1 MDSLIKCQFSSG
13 FFSCLSVTFKHQNI
27 LHSLP
32 PGHGIFIIITQ
43 REIWR
48 ERQETCSLRTQH
60 VHVIIRTDIDDCIK
74 EQNGIGKHG
83 MEWHEMK

>member
-13 FFSCLSVTFKHQNI
+13 FFSFSCLSVTFKHQNI

-32 PGHGIFIIITQ
+32 PGHGIFIIITERDGE
-43 REIWR
+43 RENG
-48 ERQETCSLRTQH
+48 RQQTCSLRTQH

-74 EQNGIGKHG
+74 EQNEI
-83 MEWHEMK
+83 E